1 MFCGN
6 KCISDSRCVKF
17 YKNYKHSENLVES
30 MEDFGESYG
39 FQYKTERGS
48 VVVNRVERGN

>member
-1 MFCGN
+1 MFCGS
-6 KCISDSRCVKF
+6 KCLSDSRCVKF